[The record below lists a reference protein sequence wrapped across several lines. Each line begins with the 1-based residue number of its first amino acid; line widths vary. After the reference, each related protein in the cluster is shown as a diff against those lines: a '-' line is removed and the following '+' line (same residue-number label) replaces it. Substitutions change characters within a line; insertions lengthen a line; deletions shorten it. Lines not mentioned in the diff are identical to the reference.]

1 MVSCT
6 APTKNSEP
14 SGLALAAS
22 DAPTVPPAPPLLSTM
37 ICWPSW
43 SPTCA
48 ARGRQ
53 KVSVP
58 PPAGNGLKKTIG
70 PLGQAWARTTA
81 GAASEA
87 ARPSLRARRREV
99 LENVIVSSSLNYYKI
114 QDWWRTLKDAS
125 ELTSQRA
132 AFPADSR
139 ADQRARP
146 DPAGDGLSDDRSP
159 RTGVQRAGQEGPA
172 QRAPGL
178 PDQAAGD
185 RLPSVRHR
193 RLGGGVGEYAVGR
206 RSRAHVGDRPLR
218 LAVEEDGRQARHQVR
233 VHGRRLAKARRSGRH
248 RAAPE
253 GRQGPCDQG
262 GVHRAQRDL
271 DRRGKRYRRGAP

>member
-43 SPTCA
+43 SPSCA
-48 ARGRQ
+48 ARGLQ

-58 PPAGNGLKKTIG
+58 PPAGKGLRKMIG
-70 PLGQAWARTTA
+70 PLGQAWDRATA

-99 LENVIVSSSLNYYKI
+99 PENVIVSSALNYYKI
-114 QDWWRTLKDAS
+114 QDWWRTLKDAP
-125 ELTSQRA
+125 ELPSQRT
-132 AFPADSR
+132 AFPADPR

-146 DPAGDGLSDDRSP
+146 NPAGDGLSDHRSP
-159 RTGVQRAGQEGPA
+159 RTGVQCTGQEGSA
-172 QRAPGL
+172 QRAAGL
-178 PDQAAGD
+178 PDQAARD
-185 RLPSVRHR
+185 RLPGVGYR
-193 RLGGGVGEYAVGR
+193 RLGGSVGQYAVGR
-206 RSRAHVGDRPLR
+206 RSRADVGDRPLR
-218 LAVEEDGRQARHQVR
+218 LAMEEDGRQARHQV
-233 VHGRRLAKARRSGRH
+233 GI
-248 RAAPE
+248 
-253 GRQGPCDQG
+253 
-262 GVHRAQRDL
+262 
-271 DRRGKRYRRGAP
+271 

>member
-58 PPAGNGLKKTIG
+58 PPAGNGLRKTIG
-70 PLGQAWARTTA
+70 PLGQAWARAMA

-99 LENVIVSSSLNYYKI
+99 LENVIVSSALNYYKI
-114 QDWWRTLKDAS
+114 QDWWRTLKDAP
-125 ELTSQRA
+125 ELPSQRT

-139 ADQRARP
+139 ADQCARP
-146 DPAGDGLSDDRSP
+146 DPAGNGLSDDRSP
-159 RTGVQRAGQEGPA
+159 RTGVQCTGQEGSA
-172 QRAPGL
+172 QRAAGL

-185 RLPSVRHR
+185 RLSRLRHR
-193 RLGGGVGEYAVGR
+193 SVGSGLGEHAVGR
-206 RSRAHVGDRPLR
+206 RPG
-218 LAVEEDGRQARHQVR
+218 
-233 VHGRRLAKARRSGRH
+233 
-248 RAAPE
+248 
-253 GRQGPCDQG
+253 
-262 GVHRAQRDL
+262 
-271 DRRGKRYRRGAP
+271 